1 MSHLTL
7 NASQN
12 ETIIKRYRL
21 EEEWINYIEEYK
33 DINGSHNLSGALKSI
48 LIEHKELSNKLFDLR
63 FITNQIKQ
71 ELLQEIDNGIKKNVE
86 TEMKRIRLGTN
97 NTDRNTQI
105 LIELLQG
112 FMVASN
118 KDTIATTDLYKPDF
132 LVEAETVVHERIA
145 NLKQKKHSKGDGR
158 E

>member
-1 MSHLTL
+1 MSEDKKIQKRYYLDPQWHEYIESHGNNSSIAL
-7 NASQN
+7 
-12 ETIIKRYRL
+12 ETI
-21 EEEWINYIEEYK
+21 
-33 DINGSHNLSGALKSI
+33 LKQ
-48 LIEHKELSNKLFDLR
+48 HKEYSNNMFDLR
-63 FITNQIKQ
+63 FITNQIKL

-86 TEMKRIRLGTN
+86 VEMKRIRLGTN
-97 NTDRNTQI
+97 NTDRNTQV

-118 KDTIATTDLYKPDF
+118 KDTITTTDLYKPDF

-145 NLKQKKHSKGDGR
+145 NLKQKKHSKGDGK